1 MKWIFADRAKN
12 PLSHKSKS
20 QHMVSD
26 CRLKGVYASKKVQH
40 SPCLGPLHLVT
51 GTFELGALVDLEVF
65 DLAILIL
72 LFGAKPSAGG
82 HVCRV
87 VV

>member
-1 MKWIFADRAKN
+1 
-12 PLSHKSKS
+12 
-20 QHMVSD
+20 MVSD
-26 CRLKGVYASKKVQH
+26 CRLKGVCALKKVKVQH

-51 GTFELGALVDLEVF
+51 STLELGAFIDLEVF
-65 DLAILIL
+65 DLTILIL
-72 LFGAKPSAGG
+72 LFGAEPSAAG